1 MREGTAS
8 AWKSVRR
15 AKENEKL
22 FYRVYIYIYTVS
34 GVTLDP
40 STGGGPCNLY
50 FLFIYI
56 YTGCQSKSG
65 YQPFGASKISKTC
78 VAVCKGALKKTM
90 NIFPISRFDDLVL
103 EHFLALHFG
112 GSSMSNP

>member
-22 FYRVYIYIYTVS
+22 FYRVYIYLYIYTVS

-50 FLFIYI
+50 FLYLYIYI

-78 VAVCKGALKKTM
+78 VAVCKGALKKT
-90 NIFPISRFDDLVL
+90 I
-103 EHFLALHFG
+103 
-112 GSSMSNP
+112 

>member
-22 FYRVYIYIYTVS
+22 FYRVYIYLYIYTVS

-56 YTGCQSKSG
+56 LGVSRNQD
-65 YQPFGASKISKTC
+65 ISH
-78 VAVCKGALKKTM
+78 
-90 NIFPISRFDDLVL
+90 LVL
-103 EHFLALHFG
+103 PKFPKHVLLCARAL
-112 GSSMSNP
+112 

>member
-22 FYRVYIYIYTVS
+22 FYRVYISIY
-34 GVTLDP
+34 
-40 STGGGPCNLY
+40 LY
-50 FLFIYI
+50 SQWCHFRSFNRWWSMQLIFSIYI

-78 VAVCKGALKKTM
+78 VAVCKGALKKT
-90 NIFPISRFDDLVL
+90 I
-103 EHFLALHFG
+103 
-112 GSSMSNP
+112 

>member
-56 YTGCQSKSG
+56 YWVSVEIR
-65 YQPFGASKISKTC
+65 ISAIWCFQNFQNMCCC
-78 VAVCKGALKKTM
+78 VQGRFEK
-90 NIFPISRFDDLVL
+90 NYEHIS
-103 EHFLALHFG
+103 HFKV
-112 GSSMSNP
+112 